1 MDNLTHSL
9 VGALLSQAGLKK
21 LTGRATA
28 TLVIAANLPDIDAFA
43 TLLGTESLAIR
54 RGITHGPIALLV
66 LPVVLWGIMLAW
78 DRWRP
83 AKQEVKPLPLLG
95 LAYLGALTHPALD
108 WLNSYGI
115 RLLEP
120 FSSRWV
126 AADTLFIIDIWLW
139 LILAMTFTLGKL
151 RERRGNRRWF
161 VPARYGLGLILGY
174 IGLNGLIT
182 AQAENQGARLVQAQY
197 RIQPELVVANPVPVR
212 FWARNI
218 LWRGEGVHGRGD
230 YLFLDGPSVTGRPRD
245 IALDHPVL
253 TAQRDRS
260 DVEAFLFWSRM
271 PFIEERDGRVWLRD
285 QRFDSEMTRDA
296 FRVDLGDT
304 DE

>member
-21 LTGRATA
+21 FTGRATA

-54 RGITHGPIALLV
+54 RGITHGPIALLI
-66 LPVVLWGIMLAW
+66 LPLILWGLMLAY

-83 AKQEVKPLPLLG
+83 AKQEVRAGPLLA
-95 LAYLGALTHPALD
+95 LAYIGILTHPALD

-139 LILAMTFTLGKL
+139 VLLAVTFTLGRL
-151 RERRGNRRWF
+151 RERRGSRRWF
-161 VPARYGLGLILGY
+161 VPARFGLGLIAVY

-182 AQAENQGARLVQAQY
+182 TQAERQSEALVLAQY
-197 RIQPELVVANPVPVR
+197 QVEPELVVANPVPIR

-218 LWRGEGVHGRGD
+218 LWRGEGVRGSGS
-230 YLFLDGPSVTGRPRD
+230 YLFLDGPRVTGRPQA
-245 IALDHPVL
+245 IGLDHERL
-253 TAQRDRS
+253 AAMRGRS

-271 PFIEERDGRVWLRD
+271 PFVEEKDGRVILGD
-285 QRFDSEMTRDA
+285 QRFDSELTRGT
-296 FRVDLGDT
+296 FRVDLGAV
-304 DE
+304 E